1 MEKNNKKQNVVIIL
15 LIVIILILVG
25 LFTMFY
31 LKNEDNKTNDK
42 TKVNESVKEQQG
54 NNKKEVISKDKYDE
68 YVKILNKYDGLCYDI
83 ISSYDYKNNVIPDDY
98 YISMAFRTTPETI
111 KIDSSSLPKYA
122 DEIDGDYVEGKR
134 IEDLQK
140 VIDNKFYKKYTIK
153 KSYLSSDKYKYL
165 DSSDYTYYY
174 YSSSNNALIDIEK
187 LGGGYGCAGGP
198 GISRVV
204 FNIEK
209 DGNKLEFSVA
219 SSQRY
224 SDGTNTTLEDK
235 NNKIITTY
243 FDEKTNKYT
252 IEGKV
257 YNSDE
262 EFVEKYKERFEQV
275 KVVFILDGTTYK
287 LSHLEKIN

>member
-1 MEKNNKKQNVVIIL
+1 MEKNNKKQNAVIIFLVVIIL
-15 LIVIILILVG
+15 VLVG
-25 LFTMFY
+25 LFAMFY

-42 TKVNESVKEQQG
+42 TKVNESVKEQQD

-68 YVKILNKYDGLCYDI
+68 YEKFLKKYSNIQSCYDI
-83 ISSYDYKNNVIPDDY
+83 FDSYNYEKN
-98 YISMAFRTTPETI
+98 TI
-111 KIDSSSLPKYA
+111 DNNYLVEMSFKNTEKLV
-122 DEIDGDYVEGKR
+122 EIDTSNISKSEKEITDEYVNGKSY
-134 IEDLQK
+134 EDLQNT
-140 VIDNKFYKKYTIK
+140 INAMFYKKYTLK
-153 KSYLSSDKYKYL
+153 KANNNFLRYIASD
-165 DSSDYTYYY
+165 D
-174 YSSSNNALIDIEK
+174 AFVDIAD
-187 LGGGYGCAGGP
+187 LGRGYGCASGP

-209 DGNKLEFSVA
+209 DGNKLEFSVV
-219 SSQRY
+219 SSQRD

-257 YNSDE
+257 YNSDK

-275 KVVFILDGTTYK
+275 KVVFILDGPTYK